1 MDEEELEYKAI
12 LLGNSGVG
20 KTNLINTSNGE
31 EFNSCQP
38 STVASSYVKKTLKIN
53 GQKFVVNLWDT
64 CGQEK
69 YSSLSKI
76 FLRGSKIVILVYD
89 ITDKG
94 SFEKLDH
101 WIQMAKD
108 TEINCIYGIVGNK
121 CDLFLEEQVSEEEA
135 RNYAESKGYKFR
147 LVSAKSDPN
156 GLNEFLEVLVQDYN
170 EVNNI
175 KALNGKSFTLD
186 DDANNDNEEKKITNC
201 CKGRKN
207 RKEK

>member
-31 EFNSCQP
+31 EFNSNQP
-38 STVASSYVKKTLKIN
+38 STVATSYVKKTLKIN

-89 ITDKG
+89 ITDKH
-94 SFEKLDH
+94 SFEKLDD
-101 WIQMAKD
+101 WIQMAKE
-108 TEINCIYGIVGNK
+108 TEINCIYGIIGNK

-135 RNYAESKGYKFR
+135 RNFAKSKGYKFR
-147 LVSAKSDPN
+147 LASAKSDPN
-156 GLNEFLEVLVQDYN
+156 SLNEFLEVLVQDYN
-170 EVNNI
+170 EANNI
-175 KALNGKSFTLD
+175 KAAYEKSFTLD
-186 DDANNDNEEKKITNC
+186 DGNNDNEENQISNC
-201 CKGRKN
+201 CKGRKK

>member
-31 EFNSCQP
+31 EFNSNQP
-38 STVASSYVKKTLKIN
+38 STVATSYVKKTLKIN

-147 LVSAKSDPN
+147 LVSAKSEPN

-186 DDANNDNEEKKITNC
+186 DDANNDNEEKQTNC

>member
-1 MDEEELEYKAI
+1 MDEEELEYKVI

-31 EFNSCQP
+31 EFNSNQP
-38 STVASSYVKKTLKIN
+38 STVASSYVQKVLKIN

-89 ITDKG
+89 ITDRE
-94 SFEKLDH
+94 SFEKLDY
-101 WIQMAKD
+101 WIQMAKE

-121 CDLFLEEQVSEEEA
+121 CDLFMEEQVSEEEA
-135 RNYAESKGYKFR
+135 RSYAQSKGYKFR
-147 LVSAKSDPN
+147 LASAKSDPN
-156 GLNEFLEVLVQDYN
+156 SLNEFLEVLVQDYN
-170 EVNNI
+170 EANNI
-175 KALNGKSFTLD
+175 KAENEKSFTLD
-186 DDANNDNEEKKITNC
+186 DTNNDNEEKQITNC
-201 CKGRKN
+201 CKGIKK

>member
-31 EFNSCQP
+31 EFNSSQS

-186 DDANNDNEEKKITNC
+186 DDANNDNEEKQTNC